1 MWRTVGVTAGLIG
14 LLAVPTAASAS
25 GTAPNTKRVIS
36 GVAAVSSCGSLSGI
50 SVAWN
55 STGGIVTS
63 VAVSAIPS
71 ACIGGTLSLTLA
83 GSTGTALA
91 TVSPVVITATSQ
103 TLALASGTPTA
114 SAVSSAP
121 V

>member
-1 MWRTVGVTAGLIG
+1 MWRKVGITAGLAG
-14 LLAVPTAASAS
+14 LLAVPTAASAP
-25 GTAPNTKRVIS
+25 GTAPASKRVTS
-36 GVAAVSSCGSLSGI
+36 GVAPVSSCGSLSGI

-83 GSTGTALA
+83 GSTGTALG
-91 TVSPVVITATSQ
+91 TVSPVVITASSQ
-103 TLALASGTPTA
+103 TLALASGSP
-114 SAVSSAP
+114 
-121 V
+121 